1 MKAYGLSGGKAWL
14 NLDSFT
20 PKEEL
25 PIPIG
30 KKAKDF
36 SI

>member
-1 MKAYGLSGGKAWL
+1 MYEDIWVGGKAWL

-25 PIPIG
+25 SILIG
-30 KKAKDF
+30 YKAKDF
-36 SI
+36 